1 MSGRKRAYRGAAGA
15 MAIGGMEFL
24 GTTSERDL
32 VNAPATAALDLSND
46 PLQRQIEADA
56 AALRGREEAP

>member
-1 MSGRKRAYRGAAGA
+1 